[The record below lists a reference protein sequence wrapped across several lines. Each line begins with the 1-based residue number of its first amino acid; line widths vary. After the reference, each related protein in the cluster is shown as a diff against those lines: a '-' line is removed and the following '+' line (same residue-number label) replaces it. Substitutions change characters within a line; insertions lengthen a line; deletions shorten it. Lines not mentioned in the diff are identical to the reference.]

1 RPVGDPGRPRTGPAR
16 RGDDV
21 GADGRRRAGGPAPV
35 AGRAGRSPRGRGR
48 GAGRGRDHG
57 PGPAAVGRLAVHRC
71 AARGRGGRGPA
82 AGSAPRSGPFPAC
95 GADHRDRGGLGA
107 GARCRRAASGVV
119 GCGHRHRRPH
129 ARAGLVV
136 TAGQAIDLHAHTLR
150 SDGTDTPAALVA
162 RAGEAG
168 LTVLA
173 LTDHDTTAGWSE
185 AVAATGAS
193 ATAPTLVPGIEL
205 SCRGRAADGGG
216 VGVHLLG
223 YLFDRDHAEFA
234 DERARLRRE
243 RVTRLRT
250 MAESMAADGLPIDPD
265 RVCAEAGPAGGRPH
279 LARALVEAGVV
290 PTISDAFTRLLAP
303 GGPYHR

>member
-1 RPVGDPGRPRTGPAR
+1 M
-16 RGDDV
+16 
-21 GADGRRRAGGPAPV
+21 
-35 AGRAGRSPRGRGR
+35 
-48 GAGRGRDHG
+48 
-57 PGPAAVGRLAVHRC
+57 
-71 AARGRGGRGPA
+71 
-82 AGSAPRSGPFPAC
+82 
-95 GADHRDRGGLGA
+95 
-107 GARCRRAASGVV
+107 
-119 GCGHRHRRPH
+119 
-129 ARAGLVV
+129 

-185 AVAATGAS
+185 AIAATGAS

-303 GGPYHR
+303 GGPYHRRRRDVDLVRGIGLITAAGGVAVLAHPAAGGRGRTVDPAGLGALVDAGLAGIEVDHPEHDEAARRRLRGLAFRHGLIVTGSSDYHGDNKPNRLGQCVTAPDQYARLLGRATGGAPIPPAAPAAEAGR